1 MAEHRYGI
9 KLKSAVPEAAVL
21 KLLRKQFPDMSLG
34 ELREKIMTRDYIY
47 LSDRDRYDGIKRM
60 AKLLRQCDSA
70 GLETEIFWEH
80 RQDSASWQAESL
92 SRGQF
97 RNLLQSS
104 RETDRQVSEDID
116 RETEGSAQE

>member
-9 KLKSAVPEAAVL
+9 KLKNTLPEASVL
-21 KLLRKQFPDMSLG
+21 KLLRKEFPDMSLG
-34 ELREKIMTRDYIY
+34 ELREKVASRDYIY

-60 AKLLRQCDSA
+60 AKLLRRFDSA

-80 RQDSASWQAESL
+80 RQDSAPWQAESL

-116 RETEGSAQE
+116 RETEESAQE